1 MSADF
6 YAAILSF
13 IITATAVLV
22 FGWRPAPVLTGP
34 QQQPGRLPISVTRP
48 TLVWALLVS
57 GVFLL
62 LNVIF
67 R

>member
-1 MSADF
+1 
-6 YAAILSF
+6 
-13 IITATAVLV
+13 VLV

-57 GVFLL
+57 GVCLL